1 MLTLGPLQLR
11 PPFTGA
17 SVQSFDL
24 RLTSL
29 LNLPA
34 PGRCQAL
41 YIIFRSIQQ
50 SPVFL
55 INSRLEH
62 FIEPLSIKSGDT
74 FFRSYSVSLPSSLTK
89 GHSSV
94 LEYSSCLPVSVC
106 GTGSVYLKHRRFSW
120 EFDQGHYQISR
131 SLSVL
136 SPSTSLADLPT
147 KDISTG
153 FNPEFRFGADL
164 SLLRP
169 SIAVYVSA
177 GILTSWPSA
186 SPFGYTLGPD

>member
-1 MLTLGPLQLR
+1 
-11 PPFTGA
+11 
-17 SVQSFDL
+17 
-24 RLTSL
+24 
-29 LNLPA
+29 
-34 PGRCQAL
+34 
-41 YIIFRSIQQ
+41 
-50 SPVFL
+50 VFL
-55 INSRLEH
+55 INSRLDH
-62 FIEPLSIKSGDT
+62 FIEPPGITPGDT
-74 FFRSYSVSLPSSLTK
+74 LSRSYSVNLPSSLTK
-89 GHSSV
+89 GHSSA

-120 EFDQGHYQISR
+120 EPDYSHYQIGR

-153 FNPEFRFGADL
+153 FNPHFRAGADL

-169 SIAVYVSA
+169 SIAVYVST